1 MSCRLCADSGSKR
14 KPKNDT
20 NQFGISTQQ
29 EERPLKQT
37 LLFVLLV
44 LLVLLVSVQLTCRCR
59 SDAGWS
65 QSSFHCKP
73 CKYRS

>member
-37 LLFVLLV
+37 LLFVFLV
-44 LLVLLVSVQLTCRCR
+44 LFVSLQLTCRCR
-59 SDAGWS
+59 SGAGWS

>member
-37 LLFVLLV
+37 LLFVFLMLF
-44 LLVLLVSVQLTCRCR
+44 VSLQLTFRCR
-59 SDAGWS
+59 SGAGWS

>member
-37 LLFVLLV
+37 LLFVFLKLV
-44 LLVLLVSVQLTCRCR
+44 AYFPLPFRRGMVSIFVSLQTL
-59 SDAGWS
+59 
-65 QSSFHCKP
+65 QV
-73 CKYRS
+73 

>member
-1 MSCRLCADSGSKR
+1 MSRRLCADSGSKR

-37 LLFVLLV
+37 LLFVFLMLF
-44 LLVLLVSVQLTCRCR
+44 VSL
-59 SDAGWS
+59 
-65 QSSFHCKP
+65 
-73 CKYRS
+73 

>member
-37 LLFVLLV
+37 LLFVFLMLFCKLV
-44 LLVLLVSVQLTCRCR
+44 AYFPLPFRRGMVSVFVSLQTL
-59 SDAGWS
+59 
-65 QSSFHCKP
+65 QV
-73 CKYRS
+73 

>member
-44 LLVLLVSVQLTCRCR
+44 LLVSV
-59 SDAGWS
+59 
-65 QSSFHCKP
+65 
-73 CKYRS
+73 